1 MRIRSFR
8 SFRFSNQTRKKE
20 AAARK
25 YTSQEEKR
33 KARLYRRAN
42 RRRIENE
49 DLIMRASGTWYRN
62 AITKPIERS
71 KVEERVKRLANTWK
85 TKSQNSKRITENAKR
100 FARRWKAKV
109 RRPSPSSSDEGVA
122 SSPSSESTTTSRPPL
137 RSIMLPSRTSRRT
150 SKRTSRTSKQRL
162 RQVLT
167 DITYLVSL

>member
-71 KVEERVKRLANTWK
+71 KVEERVKRLAHTWK
-85 TKSQNSKRITENAKR
+85 AKSQNRKRITENAKR

-122 SSPSSESTTTSRPPL
+122 NSPSSGSTTTSRPPL
-137 RSIMLPSRTSRRT
+137 RSIMLPYRTPRTRTSR
-150 SKRTSRTSKQRL
+150 SSKQRL